1 MILGQMILYK
11 QRGRN
16 NKYPEKIEVW
26 KLNEEIVPNWL
37 SDVAKVSAIN
47 TGKNTV
53 QIGFR
58 KLSTGGIE
66 IPDSSGQS
74 ILVKLD
80 SEESFICKDTNARIG
95 GIFSLT
101 PKQLELLYVKV

>member
-1 MILGQMILYK
+1 MIHYK

-16 NKYPEKIEVW
+16 SKYPKEIEVW
-26 KLNEEIVPNWL
+26 RITDGDVPSWL

-47 TGKNTV
+47 IGNDTV

-74 ILVKLD
+74 ILVKLE
-80 SEESFICKDTNARIG
+80 SEES
-95 GIFSLT
+95 
-101 PKQLELLYVKV
+101 YM